1 MKGIAVITG
10 ASAGVGRATAR
21 ELAARG
27 WGLALLARG
36 HDGLVAA
43 QREAWA
49 LGVPAIA
56 IPTDVAD
63 ETAVE
68 AAADLTEREIGPIDV
83 WINNAMCT
91 VVSPIE
97 QLAPDEVR
105 RVTEVTYLGAVWGTM
120 AALRRMKPRDRGH
133 IIQVG
138 SALAYRSI
146 PLQAAYC
153 GAKHAVRGFTD
164 SLRSELLHDR
174 SRIALTMIHLP
185 AMNTPQ
191 FSWCR
196 TRFDKHPQPV
206 PPIYQP
212 EVAARVIADSI
223 GYRRRE
229 VFVGKPTVKAI
240 LGSKFAPGYAD
251 HVLANEGYD
260 GQMAEM
266 PLHVPRR
273 DNLFEP
279 LPGDFGAHGVF
290 TDRAVNDS
298 PYARLS
304 VLWTHVR
311 NAIERALSS
320 RGGPFALPTS
330 AQE

>member
-63 ETAVE
+63 EAAVE
-68 AAADLTEREIGPIDV
+68 AAADLTERELGPIDV
-83 WINNAMCT
+83 WINNAMNT
-91 VVSPIE
+91 VVSPID
-97 QLAPDEVR
+97 QLMPDEVR

-138 SALAYRSI
+138 SALAYRAI

-153 GAKHAVRGFTD
+153 GAKHAMRGFTD
-164 SLRSELLHDR
+164 SLRSELLHDG
-174 SRIALTMIHLP
+174 SRVALTMIHLP

-240 LGSKFAPGYAD
+240 LGSKLLPGYAD
-251 HVLANEGYD
+251 HVLAREGYD
-260 GQMAEM
+260 GQMADM
-266 PLHVPRR
+266 PLHQPRR

-290 TDRAVNDS
+290 TDRATNDS
-298 PYARLS
+298 PYSRLS

-311 NAIERALSS
+311 NAVERALAP
-320 RGGPFALPTS
+320 RRGPFALPS
-330 AQE
+330 GSKE